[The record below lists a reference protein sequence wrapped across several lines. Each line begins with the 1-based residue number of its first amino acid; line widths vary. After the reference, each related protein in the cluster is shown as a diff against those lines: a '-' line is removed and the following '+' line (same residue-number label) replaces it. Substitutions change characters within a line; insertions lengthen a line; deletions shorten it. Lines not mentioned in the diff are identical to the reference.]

1 MNPDELRNR
10 ANRYRAIATGI
21 NDPRTIEALHDLAA
35 QYEARADR
43 IEAQRQSKGSV
54 DDGPD
59 DDCG

>member
-43 IEAQRQSKGSV
+43 IEAQRRANESGDGS
-54 DDGPD
+54 DDR
-59 DDCG
+59 C